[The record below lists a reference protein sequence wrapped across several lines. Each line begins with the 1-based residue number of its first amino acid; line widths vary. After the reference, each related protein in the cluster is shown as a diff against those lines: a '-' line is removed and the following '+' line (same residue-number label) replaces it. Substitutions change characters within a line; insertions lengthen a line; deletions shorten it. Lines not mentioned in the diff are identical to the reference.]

1 MDCWQCGAAIP
12 DDARFCPYCGL
23 EQTQPCPTCGSAS
36 PLSARFCA
44 ACGAPVPDL
53 SAEKQVARPVAA
65 VMGLRSLQGERRQ
78 LTVLFSDLVGSS
90 ALSERLDPE
99 DLREVMIAYEAAC
112 RHEVGRFD
120 GAIIRVVGDG
130 ILCSFGHPRAHED
143 DAERA
148 IWAGIELVDAV
159 GRLPPLTAPS
169 CVCGLEF
176 ATGLVVVTELMD
188 GVAGSNPEIVGTTPI
203 VAVRLQALVPPN
215 SVIVAD
221 STRRLVGNV
230 FTFEDL
236 GTHQLKG
243 LAEPVR
249 AWRVLGRGDFGSRFE
264 GFSSAHDLTPLVGRI
279 EEVELLVSRCERAAD
294 GEGQVVLLSGEPG
307 IGKSRTVDALR
318 DRLSGKGYRF
328 IYCYCSPYHQNTA
341 FYPLISLFERI
352 YQLSRDDPPA
362 RRREAFQAMV
372 EAAGQDEYATVLLAR
387 LTGVSDGPGL
397 ATFSPQRERELA
409 FDAVLTQLFSLVGDQ
424 PTVVVLENAHWAD
437 PSSVELLGLL
447 VERIESRS
455 IALIV
460 TLRPERTFQW
470 THLPH
475 VLELGLNRL
484 TRKQCAE
491 MVEGV
496 AHGNRLPA
504 SVLDSVIAKTD
515 GVPLF
520 IEELTKALLELR
532 LLRLAGDAYVIA
544 GNLPPMA
551 VPVTLQDSLMARLD
565 RLAPA
570 REVAQI
576 GAVIGREFSYELLA
590 EVSLLPDAA
599 LQTALGQLVNAGLVF
614 QRGVPP
620 RASYIF
626 KHALLQ
632 DAASESLLRTK
643 RQRLHAAIVAALES
657 RAGDPAEGTLE
668 LLAHHCTEAALTEKA
683 ISYWSAAGES
693 ASQRSATVEAV
704 SHFRRAQALLET
716 LEDGPEV
723 REQQLKLIVALGP
736 ALITTQGGGT
746 PEVEQIYRRAIELCA
761 GLPESALHF
770 AAHWGWWLISVGLPA
785 WRERADDL
793 LALAQRL
800 KQPGL
805 ILQAHHCQWAT
816 LFNLG
821 EHTNCCA
828 HVEAGLALYDPEQHR
843 QHATWYGG
851 HDPKVCGLG
860 ERALALW
867 LLGYPQQALRSA
879 EAGLAY
885 ARDLDHAGSLAHSM
899 DQTVMLHRY
908 RRDAPA
914 VLREAGRMIDFSV
927 EQALHDHAAKGEF
940 FCGWARALL
949 GEPLEG
955 ARAMEVALEAQRAIG
970 TTEDFPV
977 YYDMLAEVLALLSRI
992 DDACSAIE
1000 RAFEAAKNSGLAY
1013 WNAELHRRRAELLW
1027 RRAGAPVEA
1036 ARASLAAAFELARA
1050 QNARSLELRAAMTDL
1065 WMAEGDT
1072 GTREARAALRGVYER
1087 FSEGFGTADLEEAA
1101 RLLGAASS

>member
-1 MDCWQCGAAIP
+1 VA
-12 DDARFCPYCGL
+12 
-23 EQTQPCPTCGSAS
+23 
-36 PLSARFCA
+36 
-44 ACGAPVPDL
+44 VP
-53 SAEKQVARPVAA
+53 RI
-65 VMGLRSLQGERRQ
+65 RSLEGGRRQ
-78 LTVLFSDLVGSS
+78 LTVLFSDLVDSS

-112 RHEVGRFD
+112 RHEVSRFD

-130 ILCSFGHPRAHED
+130 ILCCFGHPRAHED

-148 IWAGIELVDAV
+148 IWAGLELVGAV
-159 GRLPPLTAPS
+159 GRLPATNGTTLR
-169 CVCGLEF
+169 VRVGI

-188 GVAGSNPEIVGTTPI
+188 AAAGSTSEIVGSTPI

-215 SVIVAD
+215 GVIVAD

-236 GTHQLKG
+236 GTHPLKG

-249 AWRVLGRGDFGSRFE
+249 AWRVLGRGDFSSRFE
-264 GFSSAHDLTPLVGRI
+264 GFSSARDLTPLVGRM
-279 EEVELLVSRCERAAD
+279 EEIGLLISRCEQAAD
-294 GEGQVVLLSGEPG
+294 GDGQVVLLSGEPG
-307 IGKSRTVDALR
+307 IGKSRMVNALH
-318 DRLSGKGYRF
+318 DRLSAQGYRF

-341 FYPLISLFERI
+341 FHPLTALFERT
-352 YQLSRDDPPA
+352 YQLSPDDPPT
-362 RRREAFQAMV
+362 RRREAIQAM
-372 EAAGQDEYATVLLAR
+372 AKASGQDEHAAALLAR
-387 LTGVSDGPGL
+387 LMGVIDGPEL
-397 ATFSPQRERELA
+397 PAMSPQRERELT

-424 PTVVVLENAHWAD
+424 PAVLVFENAHWAD
-437 PSSVELLGLL
+437 PSSNELLGFL
-447 VERIESRS
+447 VERIQSRPM
-455 IALIV
+455 ALIV
-460 TLRPERTFQW
+460 TFRPERTVRWPHF
-470 THLPH
+470 PH
-475 VLELGLNRL
+475 VLELTLNRL
-484 TRKQCAE
+484 TRKQCTQ

-496 AHGNRLPA
+496 AHGHRLPA
-504 SVLDSVIAKTD
+504 SVLDAVIAKTD

-520 IEELTKALLELR
+520 VEELTKALLESRFLR
-532 LLRLAGDAYVIA
+532 LEGDAYVLA
-544 GNLPPMA
+544 GTLPPMA

-570 REVAQI
+570 RQVAQI
-576 GAVIGREFSYELLA
+576 GAVIGREFSYELLMA
-590 EVSLLPDAA
+590 VSSLPDAA
-599 LQTALGQLVNAGLVF
+599 LQTALAQLVNAGLLF

-620 RASYIF
+620 SASYIF

-632 DAASESLLRTK
+632 DAASASLLRSK
-643 RQRLHAAIVAALES
+643 RQRLHAAIAAALES
-657 RAGDPAEGTLE
+657 RAGEQTERILE

-683 ISYWSAAGES
+683 ISYWSAAGER
-693 ASQRSATVEAV
+693 ASQRSASAEAV
-704 SHFRRAQALLET
+704 GHFRRAQALLET
-716 LEDGPEV
+716 LEDSPAV
-723 REQQLKLIVALGP
+723 REQQLNLMVALGP
-736 ALITTQGGGT
+736 ALITTRGGGT
-746 PEVEQIYRRAIELCA
+746 PEVEQVYRRAIELCA

-785 WRERADDL
+785 WRERADAL
-793 LALAQRL
+793 LALAERL
-800 KQPGL
+800 KEPGL

-821 EHTNCCA
+821 DHTECCA
-828 HVEAGLALYDPEQHR
+828 HVEAGLTLYDPEQHR
-843 QHATWYGG
+843 QHAAWYGG

-867 LLGYPQQALRSA
+867 LLGYPEQALRSA

-885 ARDLDHAGSLAHSM
+885 ARDLAHAGSLAHSM

-927 EQALHDHAAKGEF
+927 EQALHDHTAKGEF

-955 ARAMEVALEAQRAIG
+955 ARAMEVALEAQQAIG

-977 YYDMLAEVLALLSRI
+977 YYEMLAEVLALLNRI

-1000 RAFEAAKNSGLAY
+1000 HAFEAAKNSGLAY

-1027 RRAGAPVEA
+1027 RHAGAPREQ
-1036 ARASLAAAFELARA
+1036 ARTSLAAAFELARA

-1065 WMAEGDT
+1065 RMAKGDT
-1072 GTREARAALRGVYER
+1072 ETQTARAALRRVYER
-1087 FSEGFGTADLEEAA
+1087 FSEGFGTADLQEAG